1 MEEAVKQ
8 LKRMC
13 MENKDYFNSLHQIH
27 FELLKE
33 NDIVLLYNT
42 VKDTDL
48 SSSNILWFCW
58 LGPYC
63 VYWDNGNSSYII
75 KELNGTVLS
84 DSTTGNHLKHFHSQ
98 SPSTDNQFLSTDNKD
113 NKDNGDNA
121 NSLAPNNK
129 SSQQDDDALLILDS
143 WDFAVIV

>member
-27 FELLKE
+27 FELFKE

-48 SSSNILWFCW
+48 SSSNIL
-58 LGPYC
+58 
-63 VYWDNGNSSYII
+63 
-75 KELNGTVLS
+75 
-84 DSTTGNHLKHFHSQ
+84 
-98 SPSTDNQFLSTDNKD
+98 
-113 NKDNGDNA
+113 
-121 NSLAPNNK
+121 
-129 SSQQDDDALLILDS
+129 
-143 WDFAVIV
+143 